1 KKVKPVVSNING
13 KKVDMETGEVLNSPI
28 ETNYM
33 EQIEDEYGPTLPYVY
48 EDESDFSNLFDSMPP
63 DEETPAVK
71 ERKKRE
77 TVEKQEE
84 FNLFG

>member
-1 KKVKPVVSNING
+1 LFQLCCHNFYPFIYGFN
-13 KKVDMETGEVLNSPI
+13 LF
-28 ETNYM
+28 
-33 EQIEDEYGPTLPYVY
+33 EDEYGPTLPYVY

-71 ERKKRE
+71 EREKPK